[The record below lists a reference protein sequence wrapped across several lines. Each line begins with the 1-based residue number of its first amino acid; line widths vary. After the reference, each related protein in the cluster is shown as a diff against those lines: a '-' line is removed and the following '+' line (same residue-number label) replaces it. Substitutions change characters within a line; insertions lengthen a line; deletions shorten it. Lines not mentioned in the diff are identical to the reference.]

1 MDITGIDSL
10 HARRTLDV
18 AGQQYDFFS
27 IAAAAEAVGFDEVS
41 RLPFSMK
48 VSATGTGLVPRAAR
62 SPSARPAC

>member
-18 AGQQYDFFS
+18 AGQQYDYFS

-41 RLPFSMK
+41 RSHQVGSRN
-48 VSATGTGLVPRAAR
+48 VSL
-62 SPSARPAC
+62 